1 MKNLI
6 TQHHARSQ
14 STWAMGLFTMTL
26 LTACGG
32 GGDGVDSL
40 AVDASLSLPP
50 ATAPAFK
57 PSPAGTS
64 QYQLHLDAA
73 TANAG
78 TEFAGEQRRRGAR
91 HRHVENASGVDLLHR
106 TAVVGQHRQKADE
119 LLDLFFDVR
128 LVDVQSA
135 TVFGDLPQRPVR
147 REVEDVALL
156 LDDLLRVGRGAVWVA
171 HRPGRLHPEGRL
183 KVGFRAGG
191 VAQHEDARPRF
202 NRHARG

>member
-78 TEFAGEQRRRGAR
+78 TEFAGEQRRQWCYS
-91 HRHVENASGVDLLHR
+91 VENAGAPPELQDTTVVPVTKMFDNIAYTGR
-106 TAVVGQHRQKADE
+106 RWVGQY
-119 LLDLFFDVR
+119 V
-128 LVDVQSA
+128 
-135 TVFGDLPQRPVR
+135 
-147 REVEDVALL
+147 
-156 LDDLLRVGRGAVWVA
+156 
-171 HRPGRLHPEGRL
+171 L
-183 KVGFRAGG
+183 KT
-191 VAQHEDARPRF
+191 
-202 NRHARG
+202 NRHSARI